1 MSISIY
7 FLKLG
12 KNQAVC
18 LQAFKPWEKNFFFHY
33 AFYQV
38 IKTIY
43 LILIFFNL
51 QTIQLIKM
59 KWNNKSYILTQC
71 FTIAHSYPFL
81 LLKYSNILKGKGD
94 LPLNLRQTEY
104 PEYKEFS
111 ICPYDEIF
119 TPTLNIWKKYLIQFL
134 CE

>member
-1 MSISIY
+1 M
-7 FLKLG
+7 
-12 KNQAVC
+12 
-18 LQAFKPWEKNFFFHY
+18 FHDR
-33 AFYQV
+33 ALLSF
-38 IKTIY
+38 
-43 LILIFFNL
+43 
-51 QTIQLIKM
+51 
-59 KWNNKSYILTQC
+59 
-71 FTIAHSYPFL
+71 FTIKVFQY
-81 LLKYSNILKGKGD
+81 IEGKGD